1 MVSVLACFFGEGVVV
16 AGAGG
21 IVYSWSCVSKN
32 LKCGIVEMKLD
43 KLNILQQPYIELC
56 FSAQRSPSY
65 LGFGFLPR
73 LKHKFLH
80 ICKLLHLKRPF
91 ASHCRQV
98 PCWVALL
105 TDSIAV
111 SVFVLF

>member
-56 FSAQRSPSY
+56 FSAQRSPNQNETQLFRILLSTS
-65 LGFGFLPR
+65 FLC
-73 LKHKFLH
+73 F
-80 ICKLLHLKRPF
+80 F
-91 ASHCRQV
+91 ASGV
-98 PCWVALL
+98 PPWAKVN
-105 TDSIAV
+105 
-111 SVFVLF
+111 